1 MWSLRS
7 SLLDLQSQLLDLKSE
22 SERLEVRLRGF
33 RSKTFGDSEEGS
45 VNDMTSTESEMESL
59 ASGTRS
65 EVHSGAASSVSCQK
79 PLSTLRSE
87 SFRHLLERQVEFGFV
102 RRDESYITS
111 IFQRYANPFPD
122 GSLKILKENLLAAF
136 NDLDISVPDGSEGFE
151 SMFCEIDVNKDRAI
165 DQIEFLRA
173 VGATSIIE
181 SWAKSIPWWQPIAD
195 SFPKLKGGSD
205 PLRNLALLSQQEI
218 DIICEV
224 ISKGTS
230 KMLIE
235 HVKILRDS
243 YASLDS
249 KALCA
254 ADDKSKKF
262 KTHKL
267 CCGRVEDYHQGLKGR
282 IGRFFLGLLFQPVRM
297 ISLDI
302 F

>member
-1 MWSLRS
+1 MHARKGQVAAIGETLGARLQWRQTVLSPPKVTFCPLVSNQRVSRFAVAPSRLKLKGSGLRLKMTICEIENPRQPFMWSLRS

-122 GSLKILKENLLAAF
+122 GSLKILKERPA
-136 NDLDISVPDGSEGFE
+136 
-151 SMFCEIDVNKDRAI
+151 
-165 DQIEFLRA
+165 
-173 VGATSIIE
+173 
-181 SWAKSIPWWQPIAD
+181 
-195 SFPKLKGGSD
+195 
-205 PLRNLALLSQQEI
+205 
-218 DIICEV
+218 
-224 ISKGTS
+224 
-230 KMLIE
+230 
-235 HVKILRDS
+235 
-243 YASLDS
+243 
-249 KALCA
+249 
-254 ADDKSKKF
+254 
-262 KTHKL
+262 
-267 CCGRVEDYHQGLKGR
+267 
-282 IGRFFLGLLFQPVRM
+282 
-297 ISLDI
+297 
-302 F
+302 